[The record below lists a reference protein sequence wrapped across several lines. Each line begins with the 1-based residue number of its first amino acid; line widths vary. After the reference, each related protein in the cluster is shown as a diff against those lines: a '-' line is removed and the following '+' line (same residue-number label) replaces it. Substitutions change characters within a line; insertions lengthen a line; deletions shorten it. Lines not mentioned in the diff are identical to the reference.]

1 MTPTASPADTYR
13 AAIIA
18 EFALQAVITETKAEG
33 RTEDAMALTDAMFAM
48 RNEAYLASLDSTYF
62 TASCRTVIYNDVAAT
77 LGRKVT
83 RPRYLPASFPGE
95 RRQSVGR
102 MVG

>member
-1 MTPTASPADTYR
+1 MTQPSPADLYR

-18 EFALQAVITETKAEG
+18 EFALRAVIAEAKAEG
-33 RTEDAMALTDAMFAM
+33 RTEDAWALTDAMFAM

-62 TASCRTVIYNDVAAT
+62 TASCRTAIYNDVAAK

-83 RPRYLPASFPGE
+83 TPRYLPATFRNE
-95 RRQSVGR
+95 RRQSVSR
-102 MVG
+102 MQA